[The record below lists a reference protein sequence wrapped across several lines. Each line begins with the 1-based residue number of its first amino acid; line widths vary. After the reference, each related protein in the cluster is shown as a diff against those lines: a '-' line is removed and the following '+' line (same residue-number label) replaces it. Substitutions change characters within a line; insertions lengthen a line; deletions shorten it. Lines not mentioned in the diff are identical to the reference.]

1 MSRPL
6 KIVIVAVVALGIGA
20 GVWAFLRSADGPA
33 ARAEASAVASP
44 APTPPAWLVA
54 EARRLLRI
62 LDDEHPD
69 AAHWGLVTAGDMG
82 RFTEEEPGTPDL
94 KAYVL
99 IFIGSFSTATLS
111 HPYGAPDLGRGT
123 TAWYEFGPETHEC
136 WSSGM
141 SWGTPRTPTVPGLQP
156 LVL

>member
-1 MSRPL
+1 MRSFFADMRRAGYDIGTSKAEL
-6 KIVIVAVVALGIGA
+6 ARLMERAL
-20 GVWAFLRSADGPA
+20 LQ
-33 ARAEASAVASP
+33 
-44 APTPPAWLVA
+44 L
-54 EARRLLRI
+54 
-62 LDDEHPD
+62 
-69 AAHWGLVTAGDMG
+69 
-82 RFTEEEPGTPDL
+82 EPGTPDL